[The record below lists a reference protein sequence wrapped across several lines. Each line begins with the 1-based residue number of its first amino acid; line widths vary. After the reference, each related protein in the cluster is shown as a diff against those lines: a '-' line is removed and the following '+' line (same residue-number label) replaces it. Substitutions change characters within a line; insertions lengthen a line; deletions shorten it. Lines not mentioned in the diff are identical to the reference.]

1 MSYECNLM
9 FDSFNLL
16 ETVRSEVCVLRKKK
30 TMKSLISSIEDGESN
45 KRKAK
50 FQKQLAY
57 HLNILRF
64 VFVLQHRRLI
74 VID

>member
-1 MSYECNLM
+1 M
-9 FDSFNLL
+9 
-16 ETVRSEVCVLRKKK
+16 LRKKK